1 MTLVRAGLFNLYFFL
16 LTVAMGL
23 GALWI
28 RWFAREHARE
38 RALAYAALW
47 CRLTLRGLRAICGI
61 RIALTGVE
69 HLPDGPVLIASQ
81 HQSAFDTLVWL
92 TLVRRPAYVM
102 KRELTRLPLVGPML
116 LLAGM
121 IPVDRKQGAKALRAL
136 LRHADA
142 AVAEGRQIVIFPEG
156 TRVAAGALVA
166 LQPGVAALAA
176 HTGLPVV
183 PVTTDSGRCWSR
195 RAFVKRPGTIHIAIG
210 PAIGPEQLRGRPRTA
225 LLEAIRSTWASEE
238 VRLAKAARRAGPVSP
253 VDKSVGSMSRQV

>member
-1 MTLVRAGLFNLYFFL
+1 MTLVRAGLFNLYFLL
-16 LTVAMGL
+16 LTLVMGL

-28 RWFAREHARE
+28 RWFAKQH
-38 RALAYAALW
+38 ALAYAALW
-47 CRLTLRGLRAICGI
+47 CRLTLCGLRAICGI

-121 IPVDRKQGAKALRAL
+121 IPVDREAAAKALRAL

-156 TRVAAGALVA
+156 TRVAAGEQVA
-166 LQPGVAALAA
+166 LQPGVVALAA
-176 HTGLPVV
+176 HTRLPVV

-195 RAFVKRPGTIHIAIG
+195 RAFVKRPGTIHIAIS
-210 PAIGPEQLRGRPRTA
+210 PAIAPEQLRGRPRGA
-225 LLEAIRSTWASEE
+225 LLDAIRSAWESEE
-238 VRLAKAARRAGPVSP
+238 MRLAAVHGSVAPDRPARWARETGHPC
-253 VDKSVGSMSRQV
+253 G